1 MTTKTKTKLA
11 VFLPAEG
18 SPRVLDLLSNGDTLK
33 SLQVAVGGY
42 VQAVS
47 LAQGFE
53 GLVMWVNE
61 EAKLIQGLPYN
72 ELATQIWRES
82 FRGYAWGSNDYIL
95 GNAVFTLEADSEG
108 DTMGMPQEV
117 AERFAQTLE
126 KLADL

>member
-1 MTTKTKTKLA
+1 MATKTKTKPA
-11 VFLPAEG
+11 VFISAEG

-61 EAKLIQGLPYN
+61 EAKLISGLPYN

-82 FRGYAWGSNDYIL
+82 FRGYGWGSDDYIL
-95 GNAVFTLEADSEG
+95 GNAVITLEADSEG
-108 DTMGMPQEV
+108 DTMGMPQEF
-117 AERFAQTLE
+117 ADRFAQTLE
-126 KLADL
+126 RIANL

>member
-11 VFLPAEG
+11 VFISAEG

-61 EAKLIQGLPYN
+61 EAKLISGMPYN
-72 ELATQIWRES
+72 KSATQIWRDS
-82 FRGYAWGSNDYIL
+82 FRGYAWGSDDYIM
-95 GNAVFTLEADSEG
+95 GNAVITLEADSEG
-108 DTMGMPQEV
+108 DTMGMPQEF
-117 AERFAQTLE
+117 ADRFTQTLE
-126 KLADL
+126 KLASL